1 MIASRSDPT
10 SQARLAM
17 TSRCTATDN
26 GSISSCSCNRVVRL
40 ARRNNSNPGTY
51 MSVSTVMLTSI
62 GSEIGVAMTPPNTH
76 ASWNSVS

>member
-1 MIASRSDPT
+1 MIARRSDPT
-10 SQARLAM
+10 SQACLAM
-17 TSRCTATDN
+17 MSRCRATDN
-26 GSISSCSCNRVVRL
+26 GSSSSCSCNRAVRL
-40 ARRNNSNPGTY
+40 ARRNSSSPGTY